1 MFKSFDRYVLKE
13 IWSPF
18 AVGLTVYTFTL
29 LINHVLKLSK
39 LLITKGTSAGIVFK
53 ILLFLMPDLLSFTV
67 PMASL
72 MGILAGLSRMSSDSE
87 VVAFRTMGISNA
99 KILKPVMLFSSAAW
113 LLSSWLIMYLAPEA
127 NFRLSRLLNEVV
139 LSQNMADIKPR
150 VFYQDLPYY
159 CLYFRDTNKQND
171 WEDVLL
177 YSQESP
183 EEDTLVLAKS
193 GKFVQNQQQK
203 EGHIVLFNGVIHSFK
218 KNEPENY
225 SLTMFTQKTEKIS
238 NMFTIK
244 QTRRSTQLIFP
255 QLIRKMKENRDD
267 ISLALEFHNKFALP
281 FACLA
286 LGLLGLS
293 LGISTKKG
301 GKTNGL
307 TISLGI
313 IFIYYVMITASRNM
327 ILKRIISPFSGM
339 WLPNIFLLLIGF
351 FLYRYSSQEKEINWE
366 KIFTIIDLR
375 RRKKETW
382 DLKPRREKRCFPLA
396 RRVVKILD
404 VYVLKK
410 MALLFFLIFS
420 SLLLIFYIITIID
433 LMDEI
438 IENKIP
444 FIFNLKYNFYLTPEI
459 VTIVLPVSVL
469 TAVLLTYS
477 LMSKN
482 NEVVAVQVS
491 GISLYRLALPSL
503 AMGLLLSL
511 GAFWIQEDILPEAN
525 KKAIL
530 MLDIIHNRKPVID
543 MELSKNW
550 VSGKN
555 DEIYFYNF
563 LEKERNRF
571 VNFNILYLNPDFSLS
586 KRISARY
593 AYWTGPHTLELSN
606 GFEREFAD
614 RVPVR
619 FIRFPNRR
627 MEIAEDRSYFT
638 QVIKFSVQMGIR
650 ELKRYIRFLKSS
662 NSETARFEAQLYYNY
677 AFPFSSLVMV
687 LIAIPFSFLMGNKGT
702 LYGIG
707 VAIGISMAYW
717 GILGVFSSLG
727 STAILSPALSAFAP
741 LVIFVTISTILLLNI
756 KT

>member
-267 ISLALEFHNKFALP
+267 IPLALEFHNKFALP

-351 FLYRYSSQEKEINWE
+351 FLYHYSSQEKEINWE

-375 RRKKETW
+375 RRKKG
-382 DLKPRREKRCFPLA
+382 
-396 RRVVKILD
+396 
-404 VYVLKK
+404 
-410 MALLFFLIFS
+410 
-420 SLLLIFYIITIID
+420 
-433 LMDEI
+433 
-438 IENKIP
+438 
-444 FIFNLKYNFYLTPEI
+444 
-459 VTIVLPVSVL
+459 SV
-469 TAVLLTYS
+469 
-477 LMSKN
+477 
-482 NEVVAVQVS
+482 E
-491 GISLYRLALPSL
+491 
-503 AMGLLLSL
+503 
-511 GAFWIQEDILPEAN
+511 
-525 KKAIL
+525 
-530 MLDIIHNRKPVID
+530 
-543 MELSKNW
+543 
-550 VSGKN
+550 
-555 DEIYFYNF
+555 
-563 LEKERNRF
+563 
-571 VNFNILYLNPDFSLS
+571 
-586 KRISARY
+586 
-593 AYWTGPHTLELSN
+593 
-606 GFEREFAD
+606 
-614 RVPVR
+614 
-619 FIRFPNRR
+619 
-627 MEIAEDRSYFT
+627 
-638 QVIKFSVQMGIR
+638 
-650 ELKRYIRFLKSS
+650 
-662 NSETARFEAQLYYNY
+662 FEA
-677 AFPFSSLVMV
+677 AARKEV
-687 LIAIPFSFLMGNKGT
+687 
-702 LYGIG
+702 
-707 VAIGISMAYW
+707 
-717 GILGVFSSLG
+717 
-727 STAILSPALSAFAP
+727 SA
-741 LVIFVTISTILLLNI
+741 
-756 KT
+756 

>member
-29 LINHVLKLSK
+29 LINHILKLSK

-127 NFRLSRLLNEVV
+127 NFQLSRLLNEVV

-159 CLYFRDTNKQND
+159 CLYFRDINKQND

-177 YSQESP
+177 YSQKSP

-193 GKFVQNQQQK
+193 GKFIQNQQQK
-203 EGHIVLFNGVIHSFK
+203 EGHIVLFNGVMHSFK

-225 SLTMFTQKTEKIS
+225 SLTLFTQKTEKIS

-267 ISLALEFHNKFALP
+267 VPLALEFHNKFALP

-313 IFIYYVMITASRNM
+313 IFIYYVMITASRNL

-351 FLYRYSSQEKEINWE
+351 FLYHFSSQEKEINWE
-366 KIFTIIDLR
+366 KIFTIIDFR
-375 RRKKETW
+375 RRKGEAG
-382 DLKPRREKRCFPLA
+382 DLKPRKEKRCPPRD
-396 RRVVKILD
+396 RRVLKILD
-404 VYVLKK
+404 VYILKK
-410 MALLFFLIFS
+410 MALLFFLVFS
-420 SLLLIFYIITIID
+420 SLLLVFYIITIID

-530 MLDIIHNRKPVID
+530 MLDIIHNRKPILD

-555 DEIYFYNF
+555 NEIYFYNF

-571 VNFNILYLNPDFSLS
+571 VNFNILYLDPDFSLR

-593 AYWTGPHTLELSN
+593 ASWAGPHLLELSD

-619 FIRFPNRR
+619 FTRFPKRR
-627 MEIAEDRSYFT
+627 MEIAEDRPYFT
-638 QVIKFSVQMGIR
+638 QVIKFSIQMGIR
-650 ELKRYIRFLKSS
+650 ELKQYIRFLKSS
-662 NSETARFEAQLYYNY
+662 NSETERFEAQLYYNY

-741 LVIFVTISTILLLNI
+741 LVIFVTISIILLLNI